1 MRVERRHHSA
11 VSRLT
16 VPLLIGLVAAVVV
29 VSAVLAY
36 EAYRARHSMRITA
49 DRAMAQYATM
59 AGWELDAAVRARAD
73 RSLGDLFAP
82 VLGGVSA
89 SPVEPSPDPA
99 ILLPRATALGVACS
113 GRPSVLRLELA
124 VERVT
129 AAGAPIAATISD
141 SIRAGIQQQLRSASA
156 AQTRFFVPY
165 SYQGRDAFAA
175 VGVRTARF
183 NVPVASYAIPDCAG
197 VLLRTSVA
205 DALRHDALLPA
216 GVLSG
221 LPSDSL
227 MTVEVSAAAQS
238 EDTRG
243 ANLAART
250 AVLSP
255 RASPLAPGDAPITL
269 TAVQPLRAFPGV
281 SARVSL
287 RPGVRSVLFVSPPER
302 SRLPLLVGLLSLC
315 VVLAL
320 VALIQLRREH
330 ELARLRTDFTSSV
343 SHELRTPLAQILLF
357 GETLSLGRARSDDER
372 TLAAT
377 SIVREARRL
386 MHMVENVLHF
396 SRRRDA
402 PDVRLEPL
410 ALTPYLADVVSS
422 FAPLATAAS
431 MRVEAQASDAVVHA
445 DPAILRQVLLNL
457 LDNAVKYGRPGQTII
472 VGAERID
479 AAHAQGAGNGSGP
492 ARLVRL
498 TVTDEGPGIAPSDRE
513 RVWSPY
519 VRLMQDGQPR
529 RAGSGIGLSVVRE
542 LVEAMHGRTWIESAN
557 GNERG
562 ARFVVELP
570 STGSD
575 SAKMA
580 ESDPA

>member
-1 MRVERRHHSA
+1 MRAERPHDSA
-11 VSRLT
+11 ASRLT

-73 RSLGDLFAP
+73 RSLGDLFAA

-99 ILLPRATALGVACS
+99 VLLPRASALGVSCA

-124 VERVT
+124 GERVT
-129 AAGAPIAATISD
+129 IAGAPIAAAISD
-141 SIRAGIQQQLRSASA
+141 SIRVGIQQQLRSTSA

-165 SYQGRDAFAA
+165 SQDGRDAFAA

-183 NVPVASYAIPDCAG
+183 NVPVAAYAIPDCRG

-205 DALRHDALLPA
+205 DALRHDPLLPA

-221 LPSDSL
+221 LPNDSL
-227 MTVEVSAAAQS
+227 MTVDVREASQS
-238 EDTRG
+238 VDAHS

-250 AVLSP
+250 AALAP
-255 RASPLAPGDAPITL
+255 RASPLVPSEAPIAL
-269 TAVQPLRAFPGV
+269 TAVQPLRTFPGV
-281 SARVSL
+281 TARVSL

-302 SRLPLLVGLLSLC
+302 SRLPLLVGLLALC

-357 GETLSLGRARSDDER
+357 GETLSLGRARSDEER

-422 FAPLATAAS
+422 FAPLATVAS
-431 MRVEAQASDAVVHA
+431 MHIELHSSDAVVQA
-445 DPAILRQVLLNL
+445 DPAVLRQVLLNL
-457 LDNAVKYGRPGQTII
+457 LDNAVKYGRPGQTISI
-472 VGAERID
+472 GAERID
-479 AAHAQGAGNGSGP
+479 AEHAPENGSGP
-492 ARLVRL
+492 TRLVRL
-498 TVTDEGPGIAPSDRE
+498 TVTDQGPGIAPSDRE

-542 LVEAMHGRTWIESAN
+542 LVEAMRGRTWIEGAN
-557 GNERG
+557 GSNNASG

-570 STGSD
+570 S
-575 SAKMA
+575 
-580 ESDPA
+580 P

>member
-1 MRVERRHHSA
+1 MRAERPHHSA

-73 RSLGDLFAP
+73 RSLGDLFAA

-99 ILLPRATALGVACS
+99 VLLPRAAALGITCS

-124 VERVT
+124 GERVT
-129 AAGAPIAATISD
+129 PAGAPIATVISD
-141 SIRAGIQQQLRSASA
+141 SIRAGIQQQLRSTSAS
-156 AQTRFFVPY
+156 QTRFFVPY
-165 SYQGRDAFAA
+165 SQDGQDAFAA

-183 NVPVASYAIPDCAG
+183 NVPVAAYAIPDCRG
-197 VLLRTSVA
+197 ILLRTSVA
-205 DALRHDALLPA
+205 DALRHDPLLPA

-221 LPSDSL
+221 LPNDSL
-227 MTVEVSAAAQS
+227 MTVDV
-238 EDTRG
+238 RG
-243 ANLAART
+243 ASESQDTHSASLAART
-250 AVLSP
+250 AALAP
-255 RASPLAPGDAPITL
+255 RASPLAPSDAPITL

-281 SARVSL
+281 TARVSL
-287 RPGVRSVLFVSPPER
+287 RPGVRGVLFVSPPER
-302 SRLPLLVGLLSLC
+302 SRLPLLVGLLALC

-357 GETLSLGRARSDDER
+357 GETLSLGRARSDEER

-402 PDVRLEPL
+402 PDVRLEPIS
-410 ALTPYLADVVSS
+410 LTPYLADVVSS

-431 MRVEAQASDAVVHA
+431 MHIETRSTDAVVQA
-445 DPAILRQVLLNL
+445 DPAVLRQVLLNL
-457 LDNAVKYGRPGQTII
+457 LDNAVKYGRPGQTISI
-472 VGAERID
+472 GAERID
-479 AAHAQGAGNGSGP
+479 AEHTPENGSGP
-492 ARLVRL
+492 SRLVRL
-498 TVTDEGPGIAPSDRE
+498 TVTDQGPGIAPSDRE

-542 LVEAMHGRTWIESAN
+542 LVEAMRGRTWIESASSN
-557 GNERG
+557 GHG

-570 STGSD
+570 SPYP
-575 SAKMA
+575 
-580 ESDPA
+580 PAPIP

>member
-1 MRVERRHHSA
+1 MRAERFPRSPDSA

-36 EAYRARHSMRITA
+36 EAYRAGHSLRVTA
-49 DRAMAQYATM
+49 DRAMTQYATM

-73 RSLGDLFAP
+73 RALGDLFAP
-82 VLGGVSA
+82 VLGGIAA

-99 ILLPRATALGVACS
+99 VLLPRATALGTACTGS
-113 GRPSVLRLELA
+113 ASVLRLELA
-124 VERVT
+124 SERLT
-129 AAGAPIAATISD
+129 TAGAPIPKDAAAAIV
-141 SIRAGIQQQLRSASA
+141 AGIQQQLRSAAA
-156 AQTRFFVPY
+156 AQTRFMVPY
-165 SYQGRDAFAA
+165 SDAGRDAFAA

-183 NVPVASYAIPDCAG
+183 NVPVAAYAIPDCGG

-205 DALRHDALLPA
+205 DAMRQGPLLPA
-216 GVLSG
+216 GVLSS
-221 LPSDSL
+221 LPNDSL
-227 MTVEVSAAAQS
+227 ILVDVRAAS
-238 EDTRG
+238 ERSNARS
-243 ANLAART
+243 ANLAAR
-250 AVLSP
+250 AAALAP
-255 RASPLAPGDAPITL
+255 RASPLAPADPAAAL

-281 SARVSL
+281 TAHVAL
-287 RPGVRSVLFVSPPER
+287 RPNVRSVLFVAPPER
-302 SRLPLLVGLLSLC
+302 SRLPLLVGLLALC

-330 ELARLRTDFTSSV
+330 ELARLRSDFTSSV

-357 GETLSLGRARSDDER
+357 GETLSLRRARSDEER

-410 ALTPYLADVVSS
+410 QLEPYLAEVVSS
-422 FAPLATAAS
+422 FTPLATAAS
-431 MRVEAQASDAVVHA
+431 MRIETCARDAMVQA
-445 DPAILRQVLLNL
+445 DPAMLRQVVLNL
-457 LDNAVKYGRPGQTII
+457 LDNAVKYGRPGQTITI
-472 VGAERID
+472 GAERID
-479 AAHAQGAGNGSGP
+479 GDHANGNGSGA
-492 ARLVRL
+492 ARFVRL
-498 TVTDEGPGIAPSDRE
+498 TVADEGPGIAPSDRE

-519 VRLMQDGQPR
+519 VRLLQNGQPR

-542 LVEAMHGRTWIESAN
+542 LVEAMKGRTWIESAGRPH
-557 GNERG
+557 GNASG

-570 STGSD
+570 
-575 SAKMA
+575 A
-580 ESDPA
+580 P

>member
-1 MRVERRHHSA
+1 MRVERSLRPHHSA

-73 RSLGDLFAP
+73 RALADLFAP

-89 SPVEPSPDPA
+89 SPVEPSPEPTA
-99 ILLPRATALGVACS
+99 LLPRATALGVACA
-113 GRPSVLRLELA
+113 GQPTVLRLELSG
-124 VERVT
+124 ERLT
-129 AAGAPIAATISD
+129 SAGATIAATMSD
-141 SIRAGIQQQLRSASA
+141 SIRAAIQQQLRGTSA
-156 AQTRFFVPY
+156 AQTRFLVPY
-165 SYQGRDAFAA
+165 SHDGRDAFAA

-183 NVPVASYAIPDCAG
+183 NVPVAAYAIPDCRG

-221 LPSDSL
+221 LPNDSL
-227 MTVEVSAAAQS
+227 ITVEVRASQS
-238 EDTRG
+238 DDTRS

-250 AVLSP
+250 AALSP
-255 RASPLAPGDAPITL
+255 RASPLAASDEPIAL
-269 TAVQPLRAFPGV
+269 SAAQPLRAFPGV
-281 SARVSL
+281 TARVSL

-302 SRLPLLVGLLSLC
+302 SRLPLLVGLLALC

-357 GETLSLGRARSDDER
+357 GETLSLGRARSEDER

-410 ALTPYLADVVSS
+410 SLRPYLADVVSS

-431 MRVEAQASDAVVHA
+431 MHIETRASDAVVHA
-445 DPAILRQVLLNL
+445 DPAVLRQVLLNL
-457 LDNAVKYGRPGQTII
+457 LDNAVKYGRPGQTITI
-472 VGAERID
+472 GAERID
-479 AAHAQGAGNGSGP
+479 AEPATGNGSGP
-492 ARLVRL
+492 SRLIRL

-557 GNERG
+557 GDERG

-570 STGSD
+570 S
-575 SAKMA
+575 
-580 ESDPA
+580 P

>member
-1 MRVERRHHSA
+1 MRVERSLRPHHSA

-73 RSLGDLFAP
+73 RALADLFAP

-89 SPVEPSPDPA
+89 SPVEPSPEPTA
-99 ILLPRATALGVACS
+99 LLPRATALGVACA
-113 GRPSVLRLELA
+113 GQPTVLRLELSG
-124 VERVT
+124 ERLT
-129 AAGAPIAATISD
+129 SAGAAIAATMSD
-141 SIRAGIQQQLRSASA
+141 SIRAAIQQQLRGTSA
-156 AQTRFFVPY
+156 AQTRFLVPY
-165 SYQGRDAFAA
+165 SHDGRDAFVA

-183 NVPVASYAIPDCAG
+183 NVPVAAYAIPDCRG

-221 LPSDSL
+221 LPNDSL
-227 MTVEVSAAAQS
+227 ITVEVRGASQS
-238 EDTRG
+238 DDTRS

-250 AVLSP
+250 AALSP
-255 RASPLAPGDAPITL
+255 RASPLAASDEPIAL
-269 TAVQPLRAFPGV
+269 SAVQPLRAFPGV
-281 SARVSL
+281 TARVSL

-302 SRLPLLVGLLSLC
+302 SRLPLLVGLLALC

-357 GETLSLGRARSDDER
+357 GETLSLGRARSEDER

-410 ALTPYLADVVSS
+410 SLRPYLADVVSS

-431 MRVEAQASDAVVHA
+431 MHVETRASDAVVHA
-445 DPAILRQVLLNL
+445 DPAVLRQVLLNL
-457 LDNAVKYGRPGQTII
+457 LDNAVKYGRPGQTITI
-472 VGAERID
+472 GAERID
-479 AAHAQGAGNGSGP
+479 AEHATGNGSAP
-492 ARLVRL
+492 SRLIRL

-557 GNERG
+557 GDEHG

-570 STGSD
+570 S
-575 SAKMA
+575 
-580 ESDPA
+580 P

>member
-1 MRVERRHHSA
+1 MRVERPLRPHHSA

-89 SPVEPSPDPA
+89 SPVEPSPEPA
-99 ILLPRATALGVACS
+99 ALLPRATALGVACA
-113 GRPSVLRLELA
+113 GQPTVLRLELSG
-124 VERVT
+124 ERLT
-129 AAGAPIAATISD
+129 SAGAPIAAGMSD
-141 SIRAGIQQQLRSASA
+141 SIRSGIQQQLRSTSA
-156 AQTRFFVPY
+156 AQTRFLVPY
-165 SYQGRDAFAA
+165 SHDGRDAFAA

-183 NVPVASYAIPDCAG
+183 NVPVAAYAIPDCRG

-221 LPSDSL
+221 LPNDSL
-227 MTVEVSAAAQS
+227 MTVEVRGAS
-238 EDTRG
+238 ESDDTR

-250 AVLSP
+250 AALSP
-255 RASPLAPGDAPITL
+255 RASPLAASDAPIAL
-269 TAVQPLRAFPGV
+269 SAVQPLRAFPGV
-281 SARVSL
+281 TARVSM

-302 SRLPLLVGLLSLC
+302 SRLPLLVGLLALC

-357 GETLSLGRARSDDER
+357 GETLSLGRARSEDER

-410 ALTPYLADVVSS
+410 SLPPYLADVVSS

-431 MRVEAQASDAVVHA
+431 MHVETRAGDAIVYA
-445 DPAILRQVLLNL
+445 DPAVLRQVLLNL
-457 LDNAVKYGRPGQTII
+457 LDNAVKYGRPGQTITI
-472 VGAERID
+472 GAERID
-479 AAHAQGAGNGSGP
+479 AEHTTGNGSGP
-492 ARLVRL
+492 TRLVRL
-498 TVTDEGPGIAPSDRE
+498 TVTDDGPGIAPSDRE

-557 GNERG
+557 GDERG

-570 STGSD
+570 S
-575 SAKMA
+575 
-580 ESDPA
+580 P

>member
-1 MRVERRHHSA
+1 MRV
-11 VSRLT
+11 
-16 VPLLIGLVAAVVV
+16 
-29 VSAVLAY
+29 
-36 EAYRARHSMRITA
+36 TA

-59 AGWELDAAVRARAD
+59 AGWELDAAVRARAE

-82 VLGGVSA
+82 VLGGVSV

-99 ILLPRATALGVACS
+99 VLLPRAAALGVACA

-141 SIRAGIQQQLRSASA
+141 SIRAGIQQQLRSTSA

-165 SYQGRDAFAA
+165 LDDGRQTFAA
-175 VGVRTARF
+175 VGLRTARF
-183 NVPVASYAIPDCAG
+183 NVPVAAYAIPDCRG

-216 GVLSG
+216 GVLNG
-221 LPSDSL
+221 LPNDSL
-227 MTVEVSAAAQS
+227 ITVEVSGTSKA
-238 EDTRG
+238 EDAG
-243 ANLAART
+243 SANLAARS
-250 AVLSP
+250 AVLAP
-255 RASPLAPGDAPITL
+255 RASPLAPSDTPIAL

-281 SARVSL
+281 TARVSL
-287 RPGVRSVLFVSPPER
+287 RPSVRSVLFVSPPER
-302 SRLPLLVGLLSLC
+302 SRLPLLVGLLALC

-357 GETLSLGRARSDDER
+357 GETLSLGRARSDEER

-396 SRRRDA
+396 SRRRDT

-410 ALTPYLADVVSS
+410 VLTPYLADVASS

-431 MRVEAQASDAVVHA
+431 MRVETQASDAVVHA

-457 LDNAVKYGRPGQTII
+457 LDNAVKYGRPGQTITI
-472 VGAERID
+472 GAERID
-479 AAHAQGAGNGSGP
+479 AEHAQGAGNGSGA

-519 VRLMQDGQPR
+519 VRLMQNGQPR

-542 LVEAMHGRTWIESAN
+542 LVEAMHGRTWIESGSKGDN
-557 GNERG
+557 GRG

-570 STGSD
+570 SPEARTPSPNPR
-575 SAKMA
+575 SAN
-580 ESDPA
+580 P